1 MATGALL
8 FASMNFFARLASGNV
23 TWMLV
28 AATRALL
35 GAAVAFAIARAR
47 GAPVVVRNKRGI
59 WGRSLWGTGGMICT
73 FYALS
78 TRELPL
84 GDAATLLN
92 LTPVFLA
99 VVTPIVLGERSGR
112 RVAIALP
119 LSLAGAVLILRPP
132 FLFGGAEALG
142 RAGHIAAAVAVLG
155 SLCACFAMIMLRR
168 LGPSESPEAIAIHFS
183 LTAAAIL
190 AVLAIPTATLPAGR
204 DLVAMLAAG
213 ISAGLAQICMTR
225 AYSLERAARV
235 SGVGY
240 LAIVGSALLGAVA
253 LHEWP
258 SKLTLLGMALV
269 ISGGLVV
276 TVVGLREHRAQR
288 KDRDDGDGPP
298 KGR

>member
-1 MATGALL
+1 
-8 FASMNFFARLASGNV
+8 
-23 TWMLV
+23 
-28 AATRALL
+28 
-35 GAAVAFAIARAR
+35 
-47 GAPVVVRNKRGI
+47 
-59 WGRSLWGTGGMICT
+59 MICT
-73 FYALS
+73 FYALA
-78 TRELPL
+78 TPELAL
-84 GDAATLLN
+84 GDATTLLN
-92 LTPVFLA
+92 LHPVLLA
-99 VVTPIVLGERSGR
+99 VLTPYLLGERAGR
-112 RVAIALP
+112 RVAVAVP
-119 LSLAGAVLILRPP
+119 LSLGGAVLVLKPP
-132 FLFGGAEALG
+132 LLFGGAVTMG
-142 RAGHIAAAVAVLG
+142 HAGHIGAGVALLG
-155 SLCACFAMIMLRR
+155 SVCACFAMIMLRR
-168 LGPSESPEAIAIHFS
+168 IGPGESPEAIAIHFS

-288 KDRDDGDGPP
+288 KDREDGGGPP